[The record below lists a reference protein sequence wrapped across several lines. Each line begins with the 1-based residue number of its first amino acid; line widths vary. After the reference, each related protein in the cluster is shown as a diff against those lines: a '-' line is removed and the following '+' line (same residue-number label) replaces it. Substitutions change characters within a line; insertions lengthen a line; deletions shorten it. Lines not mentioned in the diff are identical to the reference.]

1 MLIPGPG
8 FESIHRIRSTYL
20 KLFRR
25 KLDSA
30 NSSLID
36 YTKFCATLNKV
47 KILANHQCWTKPSL
61 LFYFS
66 LYSFWKQT
74 KKKKSLIKL
83 LIRQVF
89 WVFSI
94 NLMQFK
100 HFIIPVNIIL
110 HITILCINCHLQQI
124 HESLDIIFCV
134 QKFSKSALVLS
145 ELPVP
150 STTHSGSWL
159 KCSFWHKLCHFRSK
173 NTCQWLIVSQPC

>member
-74 KKKKSLIKL
+74 KKKKSLIKW

-94 NLMQFK
+94 TLMQFK

-124 HESLDIIFCV
+124 HESLDIIFLCTKV
-134 QKFSKSALVLS
+134 FKNSFSVVKAAISIYSLQGPNPNGAFDINLTIL
-145 ELPVP
+145 EAKKQLPM
-150 STTHSGSWL
+150 S
-159 KCSFWHKLCHFRSK
+159 
-173 NTCQWLIVSQPC
+173 